1 MKTPAQHSMSWQISL
16 IVPAFALDFFE
27 KALEH
32 IFDVLSTQ
40 VYRGDWLI
48 RGYVEARP
56 NRKKIVAIL
65 ASAAMDA
72 GIQPPVPTIELLPPI
87 NWVRKSIQNLKP
99 VQIGRFVIRGSH
111 SKVQRNPSLIELV
124 VDAGAAFGT
133 AHHATTQGCLL
144 ALSKLAP
151 SLTPSHPL
159 DLGCGA
165 GTLAMATA
173 QLWKVKVIAADIDPV
188 AVQVTRRNT
197 TVNGLGTF
205 LSCVISDGFRSPL
218 IRNQA
223 PFDLIMANI
232 LQRPLMVLS
241 TSIAQNLVPGGTVV
255 LSGLL
260 DSQTA
265 SIISTYRSQGLHLKQ
280 RFSIDGWTT
289 LIMKRPQG

>member
-1 MKTPAQHSMSWQISL
+1 MKTGSQHNTSWQISL

-32 IFDVLSTQ
+32 IVDALSTQ

-48 RGYVEARP
+48 RGYVESKP
-56 NRKKIVAIL
+56 NRKKIARIL
-65 ASAAMDA
+65 AEAATKA
-72 GIQPPVPTIELLPPI
+72 GIQPPTPTIELLPPL
-87 NWVRKSIQNLKP
+87 NWVRKSNQSLKP
-99 VQIGRFVIRGSH
+99 VQIGRFIVRGSH
-111 SKVQRNPSLIELV
+111 SRAQRNPSLMELV

-133 AHHATTQGCLL
+133 AHHATTQGCLV

-151 SLTPSHPL
+151 ALKPSRPL

-165 GTLAMATA
+165 GTLAMAIA
-173 QLWKVKVIAADIDPV
+173 QLWKVKVIAGDIDPV
-188 AVQVTRRNT
+188 AVQVTRRNS
-197 TVNGLGTF
+197 TVNGLGTS

-218 IRNQA
+218 IRNSA

-232 LQRPLMVLS
+232 LQRPLIVLS
-241 TSIAQNLVPGGTVV
+241 TSIAQNLVAGGTVV

-260 DSQTA
+260 DSQA
-265 SIISTYRSQGLHLKQ
+265 SSIVSTYRSQGLYLKK

-289 LIMKRPQG
+289 LIMIRPQR